1 MRDYRARLGYL
12 DQVTTL
18 LYPTPAPTPSQPSA
32 TDPGTAVSVPP
43 ETGRSSP
50 ASHSTPSTTDSGVD
64 PGSSGARAA
73 YAVLPSRYL
82 PRRLVP
88 RSRWLPGRRRLPHGP
103 GTIETYLSEVFGRPV
118 KVIVHVRP
126 ARRANR
132 KPILEIRSGSGEPL
146 AFVKIGDTE
155 RSRSLVRHESAV
167 LEALAGLPLRVVAAP
182 IVLHHGVWNGLDVL
196 ALSPLATRRRRVPAA
211 LLEDAVHEIAAL
223 AVPRATP
230 GEGRASPFVPSQRP
244 SEDDL
249 TDPAR
254 PLATGHPRPSASTDQ
269 VRSLAAD
276 PGRHLATGHPAR
288 SSAAGDEV
296 NDGAARVLRL
306 PADGRGDHAWH
317 GDFSPWNMA
326 LSPDGRLAVWDWE
339 RFTTGVPLG
348 FDALHHFFQR
358 ALRRMPPRLAAE
370 ACVAGAVRTLAPYG
384 PSAGAARWTAVQYLI
399 TLADRHEGDGHQPLG
414 PPAAWLN
421 PALDH
426 LEVLH

>member
-32 TDPGTAVSVPP
+32 TDPGTAVSVPS

-50 ASHSTPSTTDSGVD
+50 ARHSTSSTTDSTVD
-64 PGSSGARAA
+64 PGIDPGMDSGTHSGSSGARAA

-182 IVLHHGVWNGLDVL
+182 TVLHHGVWNGLDVL

-230 GEGRASPFVPSQRP
+230 GEGRPSPFVPSQRP

-249 TDPAR
+249 ADPA
-254 PLATGHPRPSASTDQ
+254 P
-269 VRSLAAD
+269 
-276 PGRHLATGHPAR
+276 HLATGHPAR
-288 SSAAGDEV
+288 SCAAGDEV

-370 ACVAGAVRTLAPYG
+370 ACVAGAARTLAPYG
-384 PSAGAARWTAVQYLI
+384 PSAGEARWTAVQYLI
-399 TLADRHEGDGHQPLG
+399 TLADRYEGDGHQPLG